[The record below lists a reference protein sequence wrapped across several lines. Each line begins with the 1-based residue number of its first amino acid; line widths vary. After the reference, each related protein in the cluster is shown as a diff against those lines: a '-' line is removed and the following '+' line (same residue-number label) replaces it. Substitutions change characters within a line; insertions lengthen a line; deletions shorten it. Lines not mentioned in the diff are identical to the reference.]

1 MTKRWASRPP
11 GPADP
16 SPAPAHSCLFRVPC
30 SPPTALWWD
39 PQRKTEGGGGSGWA
53 YQGGAGTDWRSSNT
67 LSAGTT
73 LTARAPRGQL
83 CSRQVP
89 SFRGQFG
96 AQLVGPVPLR
106 TASGP
111 WGEEATKDPGG
122 PFSAGRPENRGWSP
136 EGGRGLP
143 QTGGSLQRP
152 GGSGC
157 PREACLSVARGSEPP
172 RCC

>member
-16 SPAPAHSCLFRVPC
+16 SPAPAHSCLFQVPC
-30 SPPTALWWD
+30 SPPRPFGGTPKDRGRRRVWLGLS
-39 PQRKTEGGGGSGWA
+39 RGGGYRLAVIQHAVGRHDLDSMGPEGPA
-53 YQGGAGTDWRSSNT
+53 LLQAGA
-67 LSAGTT
+67 LF
-73 LTARAPRGQL
+73 Q
-83 CSRQVP
+83 
-89 SFRGQFG
+89 
-96 AQLVGPVPLR
+96 GPVR
-106 TASGP
+106 GP
-111 WGEEATKDPGG
+111 AGGPSAVENCIRPPGRGGHQGPGG

-157 PREACLSVARGSEPP
+157 SREACLSVARGSEPP